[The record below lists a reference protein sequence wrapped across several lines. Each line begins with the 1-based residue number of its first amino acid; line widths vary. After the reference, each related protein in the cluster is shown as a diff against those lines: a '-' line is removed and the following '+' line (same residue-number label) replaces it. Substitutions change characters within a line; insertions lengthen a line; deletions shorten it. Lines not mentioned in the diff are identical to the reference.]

1 MNKIF
6 DKLKTARLPYV
17 ITNSH
22 ASYQYH
28 RWLLP
33 VANILELQIRPED
46 FDLWQQFFP
55 AEKIYVSE
63 TPPTSEMMKRLDLAV
78 VLAKNLTNPI
88 YDHKRTIT
96 GVHYESPED
105 LCLDFLAAALM
116 ETTLMEALALLLA
129 QRQNLR
135 WDYFC
140 GRVTA
145 ANHSREAGIL
155 LDVINEHM
163 HQGFIPSAI
172 TDFLFEHANRHEE
185 LKSEYFPFTW
195 RVKQALRQHREN
207 DLAITYA
214 QTSRKWG
221 HKVVLPRYLMD
232 KLVLDLNH
240 VL

>member
-1 MNKIF
+1 MAKIF
-6 DKLKTARLPYV
+6 NKLKTTRLPYV

-33 VANILELQIRPED
+33 VANILELRIRLED
-46 FDLWQQFFP
+46 FDLWQQFFQ
-55 AEKIYVSE
+55 AETIHVSE
-63 TPPTSEMMKRLDLAV
+63 TPPASEMMKRLDLAV
-78 VLAKNLTNPI
+78 VLTKNLTNPI
-88 YDHKRTIT
+88 YDHKRTISDL
-96 GVHYESPED
+96 HYESPED
-105 LCLDFLAAALM
+105 LCLDFLEAAVT
-116 ETTLMEALALLLA
+116 ETTLMEALALLLT
-129 QRQNLR
+129 QRQALR
-135 WDYFC
+135 WEYFC
-140 GRVTA
+140 ERVTEM
-145 ANHSREAGIL
+145 NHSLEAGIL
-155 LDVINEHM
+155 LDVINEHT
-163 HQGFIPSAI
+163 HQGLMPSAI
-172 TDFLFEHANRHEE
+172 TDLLFEHANRHEE